1 MKVIPT
7 LEEHAF
13 LSKAVVCSTGLLPC
27 FVLRRLH
34 IRNEKGCSPCVS
46 SSARRLSPPPPH
58 SLAPW
63 PLLLSIPGTSPGGC
77 LPCSLCWGLGSY
89 STSQNF
95 LDLLV
100 PCIGGVDR
108 RLSWELLIFLPEQG
122 LPVIPEAALQ
132 IVGPQGKPQ
141 PRQMGTQAPLLCRQA
156 ASGSPLP

>member
-58 SLAPW
+58 SLAPR
-63 PLLLSIPGTSPGGC
+63 PLLLSIPGTSPGGVPA
-77 LPCSLCWGLGSY
+77 LFALLGAGILFHLSELSGPPCAMYRGS
-89 STSQNF
+89 
-95 LDLLV
+95 
-100 PCIGGVDR
+100 
-108 RLSWELLIFLPEQG
+108 
-122 LPVIPEAALQ
+122 
-132 IVGPQGKPQ
+132 GP
-141 PRQMGTQAPLLCRQA
+141 
-156 ASGSPLP
+156 